1 MMGIWT
7 MAAVTFREAARKK
20 MLWMALAA
28 GAAFLLLFGTGLH
41 YQAKD
46 FRSQG
51 MSPVLRREIAFTML
65 TMGLYAV
72 DLLAVLMTI
81 LTSVDTLSG
90 EIASGTIQAV
100 ATKPVPRWQVLV
112 GKWIGFVGMLTAYIG
127 LMVFGVNAVT
137 YLTAGVFARHL
148 VRGFLLIWMEGVV
161 LLSVTFAF
169 GTCFST
175 LTSGVLALGLHGLA
189 FLGGWIEQFGAIAQ
203 SQRAINVGVIASV
216 IMPSEALWRRAA
228 YEMQSPLANAM
239 RISPF
244 GTLSVPSNAMVFY
257 AMFYLTIALALAIRR
272 FSRRD
277 L

>member
-1 MMGIWT
+1 MGVWI
-7 MAAVTFREAARKK
+7 MAGVTFREAARKK

-28 GAAFLLLFGTGLH
+28 GAAFLILFGTGLH
-41 YQAKD
+41 YQAREI
-46 FRSQG
+46 RSQG
-51 MSPVLRREIAFTML
+51 VSPILRREIAFTMV

-100 ATKPVPRWQVLV
+100 ATKPVPRWQVLL
-112 GKWIGFVGMLTAYIG
+112 GKWLGFVAMLTAYIA
-127 LMVFGVNAVT
+127 LMVGGVNAVT
-137 YLTAGVFARHL
+137 YAMAGVTARHL
-148 VRGFLLIWMEGVV
+148 VVGFSLIWMESIV

-169 GTCFST
+169 ATYFST

-203 SQRAINVGVIASV
+203 TQRAVDVGVIASV
-216 IMPSEALWRRAA
+216 LMPSEALWRRAA
-228 YEMQSPLANAM
+228 FEMQSPLANAM

-244 GTLSVPSNAMVFY
+244 NTLSVPSGAMVVY
-257 AMFYLTIALALAIRR
+257 AGVYLAIALLIAIRR
-272 FSRRD
+272 FSQRD